1 MGHLQEPWTVDITQ
15 GIVGGYETWFL
26 EFKKSVTE
34 ELRTLITGINGD
46 DGKEESSEGN
56 IGAAGN

>member
-1 MGHLQEPWTVDITQ
+1 M
-15 GIVGGYETWFL
+15 GGYETWCL